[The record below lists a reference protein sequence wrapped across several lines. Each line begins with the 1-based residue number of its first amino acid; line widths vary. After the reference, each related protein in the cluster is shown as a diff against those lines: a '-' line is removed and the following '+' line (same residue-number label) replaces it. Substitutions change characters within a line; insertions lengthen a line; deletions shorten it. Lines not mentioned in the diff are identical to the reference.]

1 MPPPLDP
8 AKRAAILA
16 DIQAGNASCR
26 GIARAHDVSRTTVSQ
41 IAKDA
46 GLNEAFGRQQT
57 KKATEAAQADN
68 KARRAVEAT
77 ESLTAAAHLRK
88 KIFTARGGRDA
99 QGWATAYGIMADKH
113 MAFERHDADTGA
125 AGARSVLGR
134 LGEALQLA
142 AEQIDGTPPDE
153 S

>member
-57 KKATEAAQADN
+57 KKATEAAQVDH
-68 KARRAVEAT
+68 KARLVAIASRAAGITENIAASLEGMTVEDWSAV
-77 ESLTAAAHLRK
+77 SPYSRGL
-88 KIFTARGGRDA
+88 IF
-99 QGWATAYGIMADKH
+99 GIMADK
-113 MAFERHDADTGA
+113 
-125 AGARSVLGR
+125 AR
-134 LGEALQLA
+134 ELA
-142 AEQIDGTPPDE
+142 ADDDDSAQIASLLGDLFDQLTDRHGTGE
-153 S
+153 